1 MSQQFELSLTPP
13 ILPALCY
20 FIVSILIFFLL
31 YIGKLKVNRLRKYP
45 LFIAYTLFVIAIAAI
60 QINVFANGY
69 EFVRGFLHIDFD
81 PWRYDS
87 VYWGS
92 LIFAMLYLLAMPRNQ
107 VLVTQC
113 FPVFTSEIMRNP
125 LNLKCVL

>member
-1 MSQQFELSLTPP
+1 MSEQFELSLTPP
-13 ILPALCY
+13 ILPAVCY
-20 FIVSILIFFLL
+20 FIVSIVVFFLL
-31 YIGKLKVNRLRKYP
+31 YLGKLKVNRLHKYP

-69 EFVRGFLHIDFD
+69 EFVSGFLHIDCD

-92 LIFAMLYLLAMPRNQ
+92 LIFAMLYLLAVPRN
-107 VLVTQC
+107 
-113 FPVFTSEIMRNP
+113 RY
-125 LNLKCVL
+125 

>member
-1 MSQQFELSLTPP
+1 MSEQFELSLTPP
-13 ILPALCY
+13 ILPAVCY
-20 FIVSILIFFLL
+20 FIVSIVVFFLL
-31 YIGKLKVNRLRKYP
+31 YLGKLKVNRLHKYP

-69 EFVRGFLHIDFD
+69 EFVSGFLHIDFD

-92 LIFAMLYLLAMPRNQ
+92 LIFAMLYLLAISRN
-107 VLVTQC
+107 
-113 FPVFTSEIMRNP
+113 RY
-125 LNLKCVL
+125 

>member
-20 FIVSILIFFLL
+20 FIVSIVIFFLL
-31 YIGKLKVNRLRKYP
+31 HLGKPKVNRLRKYP
-45 LFIAYTLFVIAIAAI
+45 LFIAYMLFVIAIAAI

-69 EFVRGFLHIDFD
+69 AFVSGFLHIDFD

-92 LIFAMLYLLAMPRNQ
+92 LIFAMLYLFAIPRN
-107 VLVTQC
+107 
-113 FPVFTSEIMRNP
+113 RY
-125 LNLKCVL
+125 

>member
-1 MSQQFELSLTPP
+1 MSEQFELSLTPP
-13 ILPALCY
+13 ILPAVCY
-20 FIVSILIFFLL
+20 FIVSIVVFFLL
-31 YIGKLKVNRLRKYP
+31 YLGKLKVNRLHKYH

-69 EFVRGFLHIDFD
+69 EFVSGFLHIDFD

-92 LIFAMLYLLAMPRNQ
+92 LIFAMLYLLAMPRN
-107 VLVTQC
+107 
-113 FPVFTSEIMRNP
+113 RY
-125 LNLKCVL
+125 

>member
-20 FIVSILIFFLL
+20 FIVSIVIFFLL
-31 YIGKLKVNRLRKYP
+31 HLGKLKVNRLRKYP
-45 LFIAYTLFVIAIAAI
+45 LFIAYMLFVIAIAAI

-69 EFVRGFLHIDFD
+69 AFVSGFLHIDFD

-92 LIFAMLYLLAMPRNQ
+92 LIFAMLYLFALPRN
-107 VLVTQC
+107 
-113 FPVFTSEIMRNP
+113 RY
-125 LNLKCVL
+125 

>member
-1 MSQQFELSLTPP
+1 MSQQLELSLSPP
-13 ILPALCY
+13 MLPALYY
-20 FIVSILIFFLL
+20 FVVSIAVLFLL
-31 YIGKLKVNRLRKYP
+31 LMGKLKGDRLRKYP

-69 EFVRGFLHIDFD
+69 EFVSGFLHIDFD

-92 LIFAMLYLLAMPRNQ
+92 LIFAMLYLLAMPRNR
-107 VLVTQC
+107 
-113 FPVFTSEIMRNP
+113 P
-125 LNLKCVL
+125 

>member
-1 MSQQFELSLTPP
+1 MSEQFELSLTPP
-13 ILPALCY
+13 ILPAVCY
-20 FIVSILIFFLL
+20 FIVSIVVFFLL
-31 YIGKLKVNRLRKYP
+31 YLGKLKVNRLHKYP

-69 EFVRGFLHIDFD
+69 AFVSGFLHIDFD

-92 LIFAMLYLLAMPRNQ
+92 LIFAMLYLLAMPRN
-107 VLVTQC
+107 
-113 FPVFTSEIMRNP
+113 RY
-125 LNLKCVL
+125 

>member
-1 MSQQFELSLTPP
+1 MSEQLELSLTPP
-13 ILPALCY
+13 ILPAVCY
-20 FIVSILIFFLL
+20 FIVSIAIFFFLCL
-31 YIGKLKVNRLRKYP
+31 GKLKVNRLGKYP

-69 EFVRGFLHIDFD
+69 EFVSGFLHIDFD

-92 LIFAMLYLLAMPRNQ
+92 LIFAMLYLLAMPRN
-107 VLVTQC
+107 
-113 FPVFTSEIMRNP
+113 
-125 LNLKCVL
+125 KY

>member
-1 MSQQFELSLTPP
+1 MSEQFELSLTPP
-13 ILPALCY
+13 ILPAVCY
-20 FIVSILIFFLL
+20 FIVSSVVFFLL
-31 YIGKLKVNRLRKYP
+31 YLGKLKVNRLHKYP

-69 EFVRGFLHIDFD
+69 EFVSGFLHIDFD

-92 LIFAMLYLLAMPRNQ
+92 LIFAMLYLLAMPRN
-107 VLVTQC
+107 
-113 FPVFTSEIMRNP
+113 
-125 LNLKCVL
+125 KY

>member
-1 MSQQFELSLTPP
+1 MSEQFELSLTPP
-13 ILPALCY
+13 ILPAVCY
-20 FIVSILIFFLL
+20 FIVSIVVFFLL
-31 YIGKLKVNRLRKYP
+31 YLGKLKVNRLHKYP

-92 LIFAMLYLLAMPRNQ
+92 LIFAMLYLLAMPRN
-107 VLVTQC
+107 
-113 FPVFTSEIMRNP
+113 RY
-125 LNLKCVL
+125 

>member
-1 MSQQFELSLTPP
+1 MSEQFELSLTPP
-13 ILPALCY
+13 ILPAVCY
-20 FIVSILIFFLL
+20 FIVSIVVFFLL
-31 YIGKLKVNRLRKYP
+31 YLGKLKVNRLHKYP

-69 EFVRGFLHIDFD
+69 EFVSGFLHIDFN

-92 LIFAMLYLLAMPRNQ
+92 LIFAMLYLLAMPRN
-107 VLVTQC
+107 
-113 FPVFTSEIMRNP
+113 RY
-125 LNLKCVL
+125 

>member
-1 MSQQFELSLTPP
+1 MSQQLELSLSPP
-13 ILPALCY
+13 MLPALYY
-20 FIVSILIFFLL
+20 FVVSIAVLFLL
-31 YIGKLKVNRLRKYP
+31 LMGKLKVDRLRKYP

-69 EFVRGFLHIDFD
+69 EFVSGFLHIDFD

-92 LIFAMLYLLAMPRNQ
+92 LIFAMLHLLAMPRNR
-107 VLVTQC
+107 
-113 FPVFTSEIMRNP
+113 P
-125 LNLKCVL
+125 

>member
-1 MSQQFELSLTPP
+1 MSEQFELSLTPP
-13 ILPALCY
+13 ILPAVCY
-20 FIVSILIFFLL
+20 FIVSIVVFFLL
-31 YIGKLKVNRLRKYP
+31 YLGQLKVNRLHKYP

-69 EFVRGFLHIDFD
+69 EFVSGFLHIDFD

-92 LIFAMLYLLAMPRNQ
+92 LIFAMLYLLAMPRN
-107 VLVTQC
+107 
-113 FPVFTSEIMRNP
+113 RY
-125 LNLKCVL
+125 

>member
-1 MSQQFELSLTPP
+1 MSEQFELSLTPP
-13 ILPALCY
+13 ILPAVCY
-20 FIVSILIFFLL
+20 FIVSIVVFFLL
-31 YIGKLKVNRLRKYP
+31 YLGKLKVNRLHKYP

-69 EFVRGFLHIDFD
+69 EFVSGFLHIDFD

-92 LIFAMLYLLAMPRNQ
+92 LIFAMLYLLAIPRN
-107 VLVTQC
+107 
-113 FPVFTSEIMRNP
+113 RY
-125 LNLKCVL
+125 

>member
-1 MSQQFELSLTPP
+1 MSEQLELSLTPP
-13 ILPALCY
+13 ILPAVCY
-20 FIVSILIFFLL
+20 FIVSIAIFSFLYL
-31 YIGKLKVNRLRKYP
+31 GKLKVNRLGKYP

-69 EFVRGFLHIDFD
+69 EFVSGFLHIDFD

-92 LIFAMLYLLAMPRNQ
+92 LIFAMLYLLAMPRN
-107 VLVTQC
+107 
-113 FPVFTSEIMRNP
+113 
-125 LNLKCVL
+125 KY

>member
-1 MSQQFELSLTPP
+1 MSEQLELSLTPP
-13 ILPALCY
+13 ILPAVCY
-20 FIVSILIFFLL
+20 FIVSIAIFFFL
-31 YIGKLKVNRLRKYP
+31 YLGKLKVNRLGKYP

-69 EFVRGFLHIDFD
+69 EFVSGFLNIDFD

-92 LIFAMLYLLAMPRNQ
+92 LIFAMLYLLAMPRN
-107 VLVTQC
+107 
-113 FPVFTSEIMRNP
+113 
-125 LNLKCVL
+125 KY

>member
-1 MSQQFELSLTPP
+1 MSEQFELSLTPP
-13 ILPALCY
+13 ILPAVCY
-20 FIVSILIFFLL
+20 FIVSIVVFFLL
-31 YIGKLKVNRLRKYP
+31 YLGKLKVNRLHKYP

-69 EFVRGFLHIDFD
+69 AFVSGFLHIDFD

-92 LIFAMLYLLAMPRNQ
+92 LIFAMLYLFAIPRN
-107 VLVTQC
+107 
-113 FPVFTSEIMRNP
+113 RY
-125 LNLKCVL
+125 

>member
-1 MSQQFELSLTPP
+1 MSEQFELSLTPP
-13 ILPALCY
+13 ILPAVCY
-20 FIVSILIFFLL
+20 FIVSIVIFFLL
-31 YIGKLKVNRLRKYP
+31 YLGKLKVNRLHKYP

-69 EFVRGFLHIDFD
+69 EFVSGFLHIDFD

-92 LIFAMLYLLAMPRNQ
+92 LIFAMLYLLAMPRNR
-107 VLVTQC
+107 C
-113 FPVFTSEIMRNP
+113 
-125 LNLKCVL
+125 

>member
-1 MSQQFELSLTPP
+1 MSEQFELSLTPP
-13 ILPALCY
+13 ILPAVCY
-20 FIVSILIFFLL
+20 FIVSIVVFFLL
-31 YIGKLKVNRLRKYP
+31 YLAKLKVNRLHKYP

-69 EFVRGFLHIDFD
+69 EFVSGFLHIDFD

-92 LIFAMLYLLAMPRNQ
+92 LIFAMLYLLAMPRN
-107 VLVTQC
+107 
-113 FPVFTSEIMRNP
+113 RY
-125 LNLKCVL
+125 

>member
-1 MSQQFELSLTPP
+1 MSEQFELSLTPP
-13 ILPALCY
+13 ILPAVSY
-20 FIVSILIFFLL
+20 FIVSIVVFFLL
-31 YIGKLKVNRLRKYP
+31 YLGKLKVNRLHKYP

-69 EFVRGFLHIDFD
+69 EFVSGFLHIDFD

-92 LIFAMLYLLAMPRNQ
+92 LIFAMLYLLAMPRN
-107 VLVTQC
+107 
-113 FPVFTSEIMRNP
+113 RY
-125 LNLKCVL
+125 

>member
-1 MSQQFELSLTPP
+1 
-13 ILPALCY
+13 
-20 FIVSILIFFLL
+20 
-31 YIGKLKVNRLRKYP
+31 
-45 LFIAYTLFVIAIAAI
+45 VIAIAAI

-92 LIFAMLYLLAMPRNQ
+92 LIFAMLYLLAMPRN
-107 VLVTQC
+107 
-113 FPVFTSEIMRNP
+113 RY
-125 LNLKCVL
+125 

>member
-13 ILPALCY
+13 ILPDLCY
-20 FIVSILIFFLL
+20 FIVSIVIFFLL
-31 YIGKLKVNRLRKYP
+31 YLGKLKVNRLRKYP
-45 LFIAYTLFVIAIAAI
+45 LFIAYMLFVIAIAAI

-69 EFVRGFLHIDFD
+69 AFVSGFLHIDFD

-92 LIFAMLYLLAMPRNQ
+92 LIFAMLYLFAIPRN
-107 VLVTQC
+107 
-113 FPVFTSEIMRNP
+113 RY
-125 LNLKCVL
+125 

>member
-1 MSQQFELSLTPP
+1 MAEQFELSLTPP
-13 ILPALCY
+13 ILPAVCY
-20 FIVSILIFFLL
+20 FIVSIVVFFLL
-31 YIGKLKVNRLRKYP
+31 YLGKLKVNRLHKYP

-69 EFVRGFLHIDFD
+69 EFVSGFLHIDFD

-92 LIFAMLYLLAMPRNQ
+92 LIFAMLYLLAMPRN
-107 VLVTQC
+107 
-113 FPVFTSEIMRNP
+113 RY
-125 LNLKCVL
+125 

>member
-1 MSQQFELSLTPP
+1 MSEQFELPLTPP
-13 ILPALCY
+13 ILPAVCY
-20 FIVSILIFFLL
+20 FIVSIVVFFLL
-31 YIGKLKVNRLRKYP
+31 YLGKLKVNRLHKYP

-69 EFVRGFLHIDFD
+69 EFVSGFLHIDFD

-92 LIFAMLYLLAMPRNQ
+92 LIFAMLYLLAMPRN
-107 VLVTQC
+107 
-113 FPVFTSEIMRNP
+113 RY
-125 LNLKCVL
+125 

>member
-1 MSQQFELSLTPP
+1 MSEQLELTLTPP
-13 ILPALCY
+13 ILPAVCY
-20 FIVSILIFFLL
+20 FIVSIAIFFFL
-31 YIGKLKVNRLRKYP
+31 YLGKLKVNRLGKYP

-69 EFVRGFLHIDFD
+69 EFVSGFLHIDFD

-92 LIFAMLYLLAMPRNQ
+92 LIFAMLYLLAMPRN
-107 VLVTQC
+107 
-113 FPVFTSEIMRNP
+113 
-125 LNLKCVL
+125 KY

>member
-1 MSQQFELSLTPP
+1 MSERFELSLTPP
-13 ILPALCY
+13 ILPAVCY
-20 FIVSILIFFLL
+20 FIVSIVVFFLL
-31 YIGKLKVNRLRKYP
+31 YLGKLKVNRLHKYP

-69 EFVRGFLHIDFD
+69 EFVSGFLHIDFD

-92 LIFAMLYLLAMPRNQ
+92 LIFAMLYLLAMPRN
-107 VLVTQC
+107 
-113 FPVFTSEIMRNP
+113 RY
-125 LNLKCVL
+125 